1 MKRPPA
7 NPPSRKPRRERARE
21 SSRRGGGH
29 RPSRTWL
36 AAGLLAALLQ
46 QDLSALA
53 HPVPVPSIRDSPGW
67 YPPADPESLSESF
80 GRRLNAPA
88 VRERFRG
95 GCRSLEE
102 LGRAVLWALE
112 HSDEDSLRRLCLD
125 RREFSGILWREFPQ
139 SRPATGLTAEDA
151 WGTLER
157 RFLAGVSGA
166 VHEHGGR
173 PLRFRR
179 IERYDTTRHYRNFLL
194 HNGIVIV
201 AANEQG
207 EEERLR
213 LVRAVAERRGRF
225 KIQSTTD

>member
-1 MKRPPA
+1 MKRPPT
-7 NPPSRKPRRERARE
+7 NPPTREPRRERAHGP
-21 SSRRGGGH
+21 SRRAGRR
-29 RPSRTWL
+29 RPARTWL
-36 AAGLLAALLQ
+36 AAGLLAALLLQ
-46 QDLSALA
+46 GLSAIA
-53 HPVPVPSIRDSPGW
+53 QPVRVPSIRDSPGW
-67 YPPADPESLSESF
+67 YPPADPESLSERI

-88 VRERFRG
+88 ASERFRG
-95 GCRSLEE
+95 GCRSLDDM
-102 LGRAVLWALE
+102 GRAVLWAL
-112 HSDEDSLRRLCLD
+112 HYSDADSLRRLCLD

-151 WGTLER
+151 WGMLER

-166 VHEHGGR
+166 LHEHGGR
-173 PLRFRR
+173 PLRFLR